1 MDAPNDASH
10 FQSDQTQRTERPIC
24 DESTRSHQD
33 DRLITANI
41 DGTLLKQSLD
51 SALHLLSTCSNEK
64 LLFILVCLMGAT
76 YMILGRL
83 GLLLIGTTLGV
94 ALHAS
99 WEGLEQSHSSKYPNI
114 GRKQLSLSIV
124 HKLLDWEGTN
134 PVKADLNARDV
145 GETHYRA
152 ALGVDADISSL
163 GPITAGALHS
173 LIDAAM
179 RDYVNSWYESILP
192 SEATFPNACRAVFT
206 SFIASIASHLYR
218 KRAADTVLEFLINS
232 SSIVIVFLNELSAAF
247 QAAGPNVAAK
257 DAVLQYV
264 ESNPESSLSSLLA
277 HRQQHQKLQTISDD
291 LLSRYLDSNA
301 YDCILVR
308 NFLREV
314 LTGIAFESA
323 VTSMSRPEFINGWI
337 VYLFSEGES
346 EIMSA
351 IDAGVEGA
359 RNHGVAAAKDSGEIS
374 RPASISGNGS
384 VAEGSISANYSPS
397 VPGQVFSKVDQATEE
412 AMLEAKRLSDMI
424 AEQNIPKH
432 TEQTTQNDIRAK
444 CDTRDDDIVVANAGA
459 ESSVEEQQSIAAIE
473 AYSSSSAQDA
483 QDVKS
488 REPGDSLTSPS
499 LQSMETIPS
508 SSLGSID
515 ISPASTLFHASVTV
529 DDGCDSRDKATLR
542 SKPTSNYLIQVEPHS
557 GRSSGWMVFKRY
569 ADFEAIHETLVTI
582 ARLNQLRFGE
592 SHPLVPPWKGRTHQ
606 DLARDL
612 ELYLQEALQLEPLAE
627 SVTMRRFLEKD
638 GGLGSEVVDWS
649 GKPGFVFPGQATFE
663 NVGKGV
669 LGVLTNAPKGVSG
682 GSKAVIDS
690 VSGVFGGGLSK
701 KSPVALGTEDS
712 DDTKAHGAPHK
723 HGLAL
728 NEGNSKEE
736 GDLKL
741 SSDIMD
747 GALSAQQLKTC
758 DTDGFASSSESAFL
772 AESSNTPVPTPES
785 EGNTVNEADDQ
796 LWSVT
801 TSADQD
807 NPKVDSAIS
816 EEKNSKDIALVGN
829 GNSTESPAGQES
841 RSNPITRD
849 ETRVAVE
856 LIFAVINELYSLS
869 SAWNIRRTLL
879 NAAKSYILR
888 PANPSLETIR
898 RLLQDSMIDRHTTD
912 EAVGIYLTKLRE
924 NALPTPEELNSW
936 PGAMSDAEKERQREA
951 ARRIL
956 LQKGL
961 PKAITGVM
969 GAGAS
974 GEALGKVFDSLQI
987 DIVARGFVFSILLQ
1001 ALRAIVF

>member
-1 MDAPNDASH
+1 MDAPDDASR
-10 FQSDQTQRTERPIC
+10 FQSDQARRSERRTC
-24 DESTRSHQD
+24 DESKSDHQD
-33 DRLITANI
+33 DRLITANT

-51 SALHLLSTCSNEK
+51 SVLHFLSTCSSEK
-64 LLFILVCLMGAT
+64 LLFVLVCLMGAT
-76 YMILGRL
+76 YMMLGRL

-99 WEGLEQSHSSKYPNI
+99 WEGLDHIHSSEYPNI

-124 HKLLDWEGTN
+124 HKLLDWEGIN
-134 PVKADLNARDV
+134 PVKAGLDTRDA
-145 GETHYRA
+145 GETHHRA
-152 ALGVDADISSL
+152 ASRVDVDISSL
-163 GPITAGALHS
+163 GPVTAGALHS
-173 LIDAAM
+173 LIDAAV
-179 RDYVNSWYESILP
+179 RDYVDSWYEPILP
-192 SEATFPNACRAVFT
+192 SESTFPNACRAVLT
-206 SFIASIASHLYR
+206 NFIASIASHLYR

-247 QAAGPNVAAK
+247 QEAGPNVTAE

-277 HRQQHQKLQTISDD
+277 HQQQRQKLHTISDD

-301 YDCILVR
+301 YNCIPVR

-337 VYLFSEGES
+337 TYLFSEGES

-359 RNHGVAAAKDSGEIS
+359 RNHGVVAAKDSEEIS
-374 RPASISGNGS
+374 RPASISGNRS
-384 VAEGSISANYSPS
+384 VAEGSISANFSPS
-397 VPGQVFSKVDQATEE
+397 VPGQMLDKVDQATEE

-424 AEQNIPKH
+424 AAQDIPKH
-432 TEQTTQNDIRAK
+432 TEQTTRHEVRAK
-444 CDTRDDDIVVANAGA
+444 CDTRDDDIVIANAGVGSPA
-459 ESSVEEQQSIAAIE
+459 EEQQSIAAIE
-473 AYSSSSAQDA
+473 AYSCKSVQDA
-483 QDVKS
+483 QPVRPS
-488 REPGDSLTSPS
+488 ELGDSLTLPS
-499 LQSMETIPS
+499 LQSMETTSS
-508 SSLGSID
+508 SSLDSID
-515 ISPASTLFHASVTV
+515 TSPASTLFRASVTV
-529 DDGCDSRDKATLR
+529 DDGCGSRDKAALR
-542 SKPTSNYLIQVEPHS
+542 WKPTLNYLVQVEPHS

-569 ADFEAIHETLVTI
+569 EDFESIHETLLTI
-582 ARLNQLRFGE
+582 ARLNHLRFGE
-592 SHPLVPPWKGRTHQ
+592 SHPLVPPWKGRTYQ
-606 DLARDL
+606 ALARDL
-612 ELYLQEALQLEPLAE
+612 ERYLQEALQLEPLAE
-627 SVTMRRFLEKD
+627 SVTMKRFLEKD
-638 GGLGSEVVDWS
+638 GGLPPEAADRP

-682 GSKAVIDS
+682 GSKAVLDS

-701 KSPVALGTEDS
+701 KSPVALGADS
-712 DDTKAHGAPHK
+712 GDLKAHYAPHK
-723 HGLAL
+723 RGLGL
-728 NEGNSKEE
+728 NEGDPKEE

-741 SSDIMD
+741 SSDMVD
-747 GALSAQQLKTC
+747 GALSSQPLKTC
-758 DTDGFASSSESAFL
+758 DTDGLVLSSESAFL
-772 AESSNTPVPTPES
+772 TESSNTPVPTPES
-785 EGNTVNEADDQ
+785 EGNTVVEADDQ
-796 LWSVT
+796 FWSV
-801 TSADQD
+801 SASLDQD
-807 NPKVDSAIS
+807 NPKVDSANLS
-816 EEKNSKDIALVGN
+816 EEKNTKDIAPVGN
-829 GNSTESPAGQES
+829 TNSTESPAGQGS
-841 RSNPITRD
+841 RSSPITRD

-898 RLLQDSMIDRHTTD
+898 CLLQDSMIDSHTTD
-912 EAVGIYLTKLRE
+912 EAVGTYLTKLRE
-924 NALPTPEELNSW
+924 NALPSAEELNSW
-936 PGAMSDAEKERQREA
+936 PTAMSDAEKERQREA

-956 LQKGL
+956 VQKGL

-969 GAGAS
+969 GAVAS
-974 GEALGKVFDSLQI
+974 GEALGRVFDSLQI